1 MPIRHK
7 IALPSPAPHG
17 SLSLRGFPPFY
28 EEFSVRRAVCWHA
41 IGEELLEQIGI
52 VLLGYIRVTPVK
64 LLVSPVT
71 PNNLQITT
79 SGAYLTRLIRET
91 CPDGRLSY
99 SLKFT
104 AAGRT
109 FS

>member
-17 SLSLRGFPPFY
+17 SLWLRGFPPLY

-64 LLVSPVT
+64 LLVSPVSSH
-71 PNNLQITT
+71 P
-79 SGAYLTRLIRET
+79 
-91 CPDGRLSY
+91 
-99 SLKFT
+99 
-104 AAGRT
+104 
-109 FS
+109 